1 MLLRLAW
8 ATLTRHRSRTLL
20 ALLGVAVSA
29 AMLLDMVMLSSG
41 MRESFRELLLSRGF
55 QLRVAPKGTLP
66 FDTDATIPDA
76 ASVVRTLAAIPGV
89 ATVSPVLGGQI
100 HVDRGDR
107 AGATSAAVSATA
119 IGVDPR
125 VQGDYELTGG
135 RDPSAPDELVAS
147 DDFLAAAHATV
158 GGNISAAAGYDA
170 QLRAFSGRRVLR
182 IVGRAHFLY
191 TATGQRAVALPLAT
205 LQAMRG
211 EAARD
216 RVSLMMVR
224 AAAGANV
231 DSVLRRIE
239 VALPRVTAI
248 STETAM
254 RQVDERLS
262 YFRQLA
268 LILGAVS
275 LAVGFLLVTTL
286 VTVSVN
292 ERLGE
297 IVVMRAIGVARGR
310 IVFQIV
316 LEGIVI
322 MVLGTLVGLALGLGT
337 ARYLNSILAS
347 FPGLP
352 AAIDFFLFQ
361 PRDAWTALALLTI
374 AGVLAGIYPSWRG
387 ASLPIAT
394 TLREEAIG

>member
-20 ALLGVAVSA
+20 AMLGVAVSA

-41 MRESFRELLLSRGF
+41 MRASFRELLLSRGF

-66 FDTDATIPDA
+66 FDTDATIRDA
-76 ASVVRTLAAIPGV
+76 ANVVRTLAAIPGV
-89 ATVSPVLGGQI
+89 ATVSPVLGGQL
-100 HVDRGDR
+100 HADLGSR
-107 AGATSAAVSATA
+107 TMSAIA
-119 IGVDPR
+119 IGVDPA
-125 VQGDYELTGG
+125 VQGDYEVTAG
-135 RDPSAPDELVAS
+135 REPAAANEMVAS
-147 DDFLAAAHATV
+147 DEFLRAAALRVGDTV
-158 GGNISAAAGYDA
+158 PAAAGYDP
-170 QLRAFSGRRVLR
+170 QLRAFAGRRTLR

-191 TATGQRAVALPLAT
+191 TATGQRAVGLPLAT

-211 EAARD
+211 EQARD

-224 AAAGANV
+224 AATGANV

-239 VALPRVTAI
+239 TALPRVTVI
-248 STETAM
+248 STDTAM

-268 LILGAVS
+268 VILGAVS

-297 IVVMRAIGVARGR
+297 IVVMRAIGVARMR
-310 IVFQIV
+310 IVTQIV
-316 LEGIVI
+316 IEGLVI
-322 MVLGTLVGLALGLGT
+322 MVVGALAGLALGLVT

-361 PRDAWTALALLTI
+361 PRDAWTALGMLTA

-387 ASLPIAT
+387 ASMPIAV
-394 TLREEAIG
+394 TLREEAVG

>member
-20 ALLGVAVSA
+20 AILGVAVSA

-41 MRESFRELLLSRGF
+41 MRASFRTLLLSRGF
-55 QLRVAPKGTLP
+55 QLRLAPKGTLP

-76 ASVVRTLAAIPGV
+76 SGVMRVLRTIPGV
-89 ATVSPVLGGQI
+89 TTVSPVLGGQL
-100 HVDRGDR
+100 HVVRGAR
-107 AGATSAAVSATA
+107 TIAATA
-119 IGVDPR
+119 LGVDPA
-125 VQGDYELTGG
+125 VQGDYEITQG
-135 RDPSAPDELVAS
+135 RAPASPLELVAS
-147 DDFLAAAHATV
+147 DDFLRASGARIGDTL
-158 GGNISAAAGYDA
+158 SAASGYDA
-170 QLRAFSGRRVLR
+170 QLRSFSGQRVLT

-191 TATGQRAVALPLAT
+191 MPAEQRAVAIPLAT
-205 LQAMRG
+205 LQQMQPG
-211 EAARD
+211 LAAQNRD
-216 RVSLMMVR
+216 RVSLFMVKAR
-224 AAAGANV
+224 EGEPV
-231 DSVLRRIE
+231 DSVLHRIE
-239 VALPRVTAI
+239 TALPRVSTI

-310 IVFQIV
+310 IVLQIV
-316 LEGIVI
+316 IEGIAI
-322 MVLGTLVGLALGLGT
+322 MVTGALAGLGLGLVT

-352 AAIDFFLFQ
+352 AAIDFFLFE
-361 PRDAWTALALLTI
+361 PHDAWFALGLLTV
-374 AGVLAGIYPSWRG
+374 AGILAGIYPSWRG
-387 ASLPIAT
+387 ASLPIAV
-394 TLREEAIG
+394 TLREEAVG

>member
-8 ATLTRHRSRTLL
+8 ATLTRNRSRTLL
-20 ALLGVAVSA
+20 AMLGVAVSA

-41 MRESFRELLLSRGF
+41 MRQSFRELLLSRGF
-55 QLRVAPKGTLP
+55 QLRIAPKGTLP
-66 FDTDATIPDA
+66 FDTDATIPNA
-76 ASVVRTLAAIPGV
+76 SSVVKTLESIPGV
-89 ATVSPVLGGQI
+89 AVISPVLGGQL
-100 HVDRGDR
+100 HVERGDR
-107 AGATSAAVSATA
+107 VITATA
-119 IGVDPR
+119 IGGVAA
-125 VQGDYELTGG
+125 VQGDYELTSG
-135 RDPSAPDELVAS
+135 RLPSSANEIVAS
-147 DDFLAAAHATV
+147 DDLLSAAGLRVGDTV
-158 GGNISAAAGYDA
+158 SAAAGYDP
-170 QLRAFSGRRVLR
+170 QLRAFSGRRTLR

-191 TATGQRAVALPLAT
+191 TATGQRAVALPLET
-205 LQAMRG
+205 LQQMRG
-211 EAARD
+211 AQARD
-216 RVSLMMVR
+216 RVSLLMVR
-224 AAAGANV
+224 ADASANV
-231 DSVLRRIE
+231 DSVLHHIE
-239 VALPRVTAI
+239 RALPRVTAI

-297 IVVMRAIGVARGR
+297 IVVMRAIGVARTR
-310 IVFQIV
+310 IVLQIV

-322 MVLGTLVGLALGLGT
+322 MVVGALVGLALGLAT

-361 PRDAWTALALLTI
+361 PRDAWTALGMLTVAGI
-374 AGVLAGIYPSWRG
+374 LAGVYPSWRG
-387 ASLPIAT
+387 ASRPIAM
-394 TLREEAIG
+394 TLREEAVG